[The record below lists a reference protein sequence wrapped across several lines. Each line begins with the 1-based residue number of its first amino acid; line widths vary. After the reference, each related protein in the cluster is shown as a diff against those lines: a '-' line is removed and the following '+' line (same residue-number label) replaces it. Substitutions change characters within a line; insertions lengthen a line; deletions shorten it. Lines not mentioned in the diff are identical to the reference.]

1 MFKNLTLGQ
10 KINLALNI
18 LIIFLLI
25 WDIIGYM
32 HESSVKDFCLE
43 HVRCYSGNSFYE
55 ENISSNR
62 LIVNTKAL
70 NNSFT

>member
-1 MFKNLTLGQ
+1 MFKELTLGQ
-10 KINLALNI
+10 KINIALNI

-25 WDIIGYM
+25 WDIIGYVQ
-32 HESSVKDFCLE
+32 ESSIKNFCLE

-55 ENISSNR
+55 ENLSSNR
-62 LIVNTKAL
+62 LLINTKPL